1 MTKLSAVQIAEL
13 TAAVTGGAPKRAATR
28 DAAAKRFIKVASE
41 AGLAA
46 PEELLDWT
54 FDNAR
59 EELRRALG
67 SIAVGNAIQKEKRKA
82 VLEVAAKAAPK
93 AKAEKPAKAAKTET
107 AKEPTKREIMLDMVC
122 SKTGATEAEICER
135 IGWKACFVT
144 LKRAAAAS
152 GVALRVEKQK
162 GERARY
168 FGSR

>member
-13 TAAVTGGAPKRAATR
+13 TAAVAGGAPKRAATR
-28 DAAAKRFIKVASE
+28 DAAAKRFIKVATE
-41 AGLAA
+41 AGLCA

-67 SIAVGNAIQKEKRKA
+67 SIEVGNEIQKEKRKA
-82 VLEVAAKAAPK
+82 ALEVAAKAAPK
-93 AKAEKPAKAAKTET
+93 AKAEKPAKVET

-135 IGWKACFVT
+135 IGWKACLVT

-152 GVALRVEKQK
+152 GVTLRVEKQK